1 VLASGLHPAV
11 LTERGLSAAL
21 EALALQAPLPV
32 ELESLPDRRLPEQ
45 IEAAAYYVV
54 AEALANVQKHA
65 GAARVVVRVV
75 ADHDRVGVT
84 VVDDGAGGADEEGR
98 GLRGLAD
105 RVESLGGTLALESP
119 QGGGTRLRAEIP
131 LGPSRPLLAATS
143 RRRASA

>member
-1 VLASGLHPAV
+1 
-11 LTERGLSAAL
+11 
-21 EALALQAPLPV
+21 
-32 ELESLPDRRLPEQ
+32 
-45 IEAAAYYVV
+45 
-54 AEALANVQKHA
+54 
-65 GAARVVVRVV
+65 VVVRAV
-75 ADHDRVGVT
+75 ADHDRVEVT

-131 LGPSRPLLAATS
+131 LGPSRPLPAATS